1 MNEQFVKIFVN
12 PKVFPLHTVFSASYA
27 LLEQLSIR
35 IEGDLQKEIIVKLK
49 PKDSTESAEH
59 VKELFNEKLMDCA
72 LDEYRSM
79 AASDI
84 RNYFVR
90 TALSFD
96 ADDEVDLWSSQS
108 SEKEGYLENISYHIS
123 PYEEGVMELSI
134 DAKQKKNNLLERIFS
149 IAKRLRADCS
159 FEVKE
164 VGNDMVI
171 CKLKLKNGC
180 DLEALNEKLEHELQ
194 SRMAL

>member
-27 LLEQLSIR
+27 LLGQLSIR
-35 IEGDLQKEIIVKLK
+35 IEGDPQKEIIVRLK

-59 VKELFNEKLMDCA
+59 VKEIFNEKLMDCA

-79 AASDI
+79 ATSDI
-84 RNYFVR
+84 RHYFIKA
-90 TALSFD
+90 ALSFD
-96 ADDEVDLWSSQS
+96 ADDEIDLWSSQS
-108 SEKEGYLENISYHIS
+108 SEEEYLENISYHIS
-123 PYEEGVMELSI
+123 PYEGRVMELSI
-134 DAKQKKNNLLERIFS
+134 DAKQRKDYLLPRIFS

-164 VGNDMVI
+164 VRDDIVI
-171 CKLKLKNGC
+171 CRLKLKNGC
-180 DLEALNEKLEHELQ
+180 DLEVLNEKLERELQ
-194 SRMAL
+194 SKAA